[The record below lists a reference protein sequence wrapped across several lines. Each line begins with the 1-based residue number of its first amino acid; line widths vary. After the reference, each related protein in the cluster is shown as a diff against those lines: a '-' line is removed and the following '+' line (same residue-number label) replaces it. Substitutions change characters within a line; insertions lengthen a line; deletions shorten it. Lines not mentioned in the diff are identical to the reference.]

1 MLAVFSGNS
10 IFEGSGPLFCDPFG
24 RLFGTFGPNGPA
36 GGAFGRAMGGL
47 RPAKVG
53 PVGEALKNG
62 SWETPEP
69 GSGQAQKLSNWPD
82 I

>member
-10 IFEGSGPLFCDPFG
+10 IFEGSGSLFCDPFG
-24 RLFGTFGPNGPA
+24 RLFGTFGLQRA
-36 GGAFGRAMGGL
+36 HGGRFWARYGGV

-62 SWETPEP
+62 SWDTPEI
-69 GSGQAQKLSNWPD
+69 GSRQAQKLSNWPD

>member
-24 RLFGTFGPNGPA
+24 RLFGTFGPQRVH
-36 GGAFGRAMGGL
+36 GGCFWARYGGV

-53 PVGEALKNG
+53 SVGEALKNG
-62 SWETPEP
+62 
-69 GSGQAQKLSNWPD
+69 L
-82 I
+82 